1 MQHISTSL
9 GYGLCLCQFYVF
21 IYLFDLFIY
30 FYVPVFFFLSQPGVD
45 VAQDNESTFG
55 RIFLF
60 SV

>member
-1 MQHISTSL
+1 MSL
-9 GYGLCLCQFYVF
+9 SVLR